1 MNCDGPDDGVEEKEG
16 SSCCCFALTGG
27 SNATGARFVFFVT
40 ACRPDS
46 SDALSPLQWVF
57 LTP

>member
-46 SDALSPLQWVF
+46 SDALSPLQ
-57 LTP
+57 